1 MMKITFLGTGTS
13 QGVPVIACQCAVC
26 KSGDPRDQRLRASIF
41 IETGGIKI
49 VVDCGP
55 DFRQQMLREQI
66 TALDAV
72 LVTHGHKDHLGGLD
86 DVRAFNYI
94 NRHPADVY
102 TTKEVQRVIRR
113 EFFYAFQKDPY
124 PGVPEINLH
133 FFGNKPISIRGVTVT
148 PIKAVHYNNK
158 YVFGFRIGDFSYI
171 TDAKFIP
178 DKEKKKI
185 MGSRILV
192 LNALR
197 KQPHYSHFNLGEAV
211 AIMNEIR
218 PEMGY
223 LTHISHQMGR
233 YEDISNE
240 LTPEIKLAYDGLTI
254 DL

>member
-1 MMKITFLGTGTS
+1 MKIIFLGTGTS
-13 QGVPVIACQCAVC
+13 QGVPVIACQCHVC
-26 KSGDPRDQRLRASIF
+26 KSLNPRDHRLRSSIY

-55 DFRQQMLREQI
+55 DFRQQMLRERI
-66 TALDAV
+66 TSIDAL
-72 LVTHGHKDHLGGLD
+72 LVTHGHKDHIGGLD

-94 NRHPADVY
+94 NRRPADVY
-102 TTKEVQRVIRR
+102 TTKEVQRVIKR

-133 FFGNKPISIRGVTVT
+133 SFGNKAIEIQGVHVT
-148 PIKAVHYNNK
+148 PIKAIHYNHK

-171 TDAKFIP
+171 TDAKFITE
-178 DKEKKKI
+178 KEKKKI
-185 MGSRILV
+185 MGSKILV

-197 KQPHYSHFNLGEAV
+197 KEPHYSHFNLEEAL

-218 PEMGY
+218 PDTGY
-223 LTHISHQMGR
+223 LPHLSLQIGR
-233 YEDISNE
+233 YEDITRE
-240 LTPEIKLAYDGLTI
+240 LPPGVRMAYDGLSI